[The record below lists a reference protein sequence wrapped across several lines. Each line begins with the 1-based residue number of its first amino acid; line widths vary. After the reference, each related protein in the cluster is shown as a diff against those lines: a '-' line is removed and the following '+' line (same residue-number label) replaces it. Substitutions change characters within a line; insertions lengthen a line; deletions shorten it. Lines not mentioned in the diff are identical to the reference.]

1 VEPLFADAGDVK
13 QFLGQTDFL
22 FGLFITFQVMAITE
36 MSPGHQNA
44 VAPVFERF
52 QHEQRIDPP
61 RTHHTHGSD
70 AGRILQPGNACQVS
84 PGVSAPVTQ
93 KSNDSRFKISHYIT
107 LSFIGYRLWVID
119 NNMKLNSIFY
129 NPSPITPYPIL
140 YI

>member
-1 VEPLFADAGDVK
+1 VEPLFTDAGDVK

-22 FGLFITFQVMAITE
+22 LGLFITFQVMAITE

-44 VAPVFERF
+44 VAPVLERF

-70 AGRILQPGNACQVS
+70 TGRILQSGNARQIGA
-84 PGVSAPVTQ
+84 GVSAPVTQ

-107 LSFIGYRLWVID
+107 LSL
-119 NNMKLNSIFY
+119 
-129 NPSPITPYPIL
+129 
-140 YI
+140 